1 MLVFEADTHL
11 SYVWGYDD
19 TVITEYSSRFG
30 SLANDAFYV
39 LDDVTDSL
47 VKLGESPAPAMA
59 LNLTPA
65 DPNPSSDVDPETGL
79 IYIGPSSSAGA
90 FQELDTATDTLSDLP
105 SPPTIPDGYMSSVI
119 VVRAPSAP

>member
-1 MLVFEADTHL
+1 MRTIDQLAVLVFEADTHL

-59 LNLTPA
+59 LNLPENNTARLIPA
-65 DPNPSSDVDPETGL
+65 P
-79 IYIGPSSSAGA
+79 
-90 FQELDTATDTLSDLP
+90 
-105 SPPTIPDGYMSSVI
+105 
-119 VVRAPSAP
+119 